1 MSRDV
6 ELWQSIQSGDQN
18 AFSELYEKYSGLL
31 YAHAYKMLN
40 SSEEVEDFFFFG
52 VLIEKSWFSHNATGD
67 TNKHL
72 FPIPTVE
79 LNKNNKLKQNPGY

>member
-1 MSRDV
+1 M
-6 ELWQSIQSGDQN
+6 
-18 AFSELYEKYSGLL
+18 
-31 YAHAYKMLN
+31 
-40 SSEEVEDFFFFG
+40 FFG

>member
-6 ELWQSIQSGDQN
+6 ELWQRIQSGDQN

-40 SSEEVEDFFFFG
+40 SSEEVEDFF
-52 VLIEKSWFSHNATGD
+52 VLWSPHREILVLT
-67 TNKHL
+67 
-72 FPIPTVE
+72 
-79 LNKNNKLKQNPGY
+79 